1 VTELGAV
8 PSDVRAPSAQS
19 SNGNGNGNGNGALRA
34 LRDRANTVLP
44 GLYAWLTT
52 VALPSVNHGAPGS
65 ARVMAF
71 FALLTLLAA
80 PLFVRERPLLGRAL
94 GIFGFVGCSLV
105 TWLLLGAQL
114 VKNPGD
120 HLLSALGAVGFTLY
134 ALGWGSMRRRGAVP
148 EDAPNVILGPPLQP
162 RARPHPLAPFVFGLI
177 LVSALLPVFLAFRV
191 VEAERGLFAHAV
203 AILAAILTIT
213 VGARVATGLGQRR
226 VLPASSERLNA
237 AAVPLAL
244 LALLFGLGFLW
255 LVVR

>member
-1 VTELGAV
+1 MTESGAV
-8 PSDVRAPSAQS
+8 HDPSRPPAPVPANSGQS
-19 SNGNGNGNGNGALRA
+19 ALRA

-52 VALPSVNHGAPGS
+52 VALPSINHGAPRS
-65 ARVMAF
+65 ARLT
-71 FALLTLLAA
+71 ALCALVALLAA
-80 PLFVRERPLLGRAL
+80 PVFVNERPLLGRAL
-94 GIFGFVGCSLV
+94 GIFGFIGGSLL
-105 TWLLLGAQL
+105 TWLLLGAGL
-114 VKNPGD
+114 VRNPGD
-120 HLLSALGAVGFTLY
+120 PLLSALGAVGFTLY

-162 RARPHPLAPFVFGLI
+162 RARPHPIAPFVFGLL

-203 AILAAILTIT
+203 AILAAISTIT
-213 VGARVATGLGQRR
+213 VGSRVATGLGQRR
-226 VLPASSERLNA
+226 TLPVSAERLNA

-244 LALLFGLGFLW
+244 SALLFGLGFLW

>member
-1 VTELGAV
+1 VH
-8 PSDVRAPSAQS
+8 PDSRPPAPALA
-19 SNGNGNGNGNGALRA
+19 NGGQGVLRA
-34 LRDRANTVLP
+34 LRERASTVLP

-52 VALPSVNHGAPGS
+52 VLLPSLNHGAPSS
-65 ARVMAF
+65 ARVAAL
-71 FALLTLLAA
+71 FALLALLAA
-80 PLFVRERPLLGRAL
+80 PVFVSERPLLGRAL
-94 GIFGFVGCSLV
+94 GIFGFIGGSLL
-105 TWLLLGAQL
+105 TWLLLGAGL
-114 VKNPGD
+114 VTNPGD
-120 HLLSALGAVGFTLY
+120 PLLSALGAVAFTLY
-134 ALGWGSMRRRGAVP
+134 ALGWGSLRRRGLVP
-148 EDAPNVILGPPLQP
+148 EDAPNAILGPPLQP

-226 VLPASSERLNA
+226 VLPVSAERLNA

-244 LALLFGLGFLW
+244 MALVFGLGFLW

>member
-1 VTELGAV
+1 MTESGAA
-8 PSDVRAPSAQS
+8 APPVLNGQS
-19 SNGNGNGNGNGALRA
+19 ALRA

-52 VALPSVNHGAPGS
+52 VALPSLNHGAPGS
-65 ARVMAF
+65 ARVTALCALV
-71 FALLTLLAA
+71 ALLTA
-80 PLFVRERPLLGRAL
+80 PVFLSERPWLGRGL
-94 GIFGFVGCSLV
+94 GIFGFIGCSLL
-105 TWLLLGAQL
+105 TWVLLGASL

-120 HLLSALGAVGFTLY
+120 PLLSALGAVAFTLY

-162 RARPHPLAPFVFGLI
+162 RARPHPVAPFVFGLI

-191 VEAERGLFAHAV
+191 PEAERGLFAHAV

-213 VGARVATGLGQRR
+213 VGARVATSLGQRR
-226 VLPASSERLNA
+226 TLPLSSERLNA

-244 LALLFGLGFLW
+244 SALLFGLGFLW